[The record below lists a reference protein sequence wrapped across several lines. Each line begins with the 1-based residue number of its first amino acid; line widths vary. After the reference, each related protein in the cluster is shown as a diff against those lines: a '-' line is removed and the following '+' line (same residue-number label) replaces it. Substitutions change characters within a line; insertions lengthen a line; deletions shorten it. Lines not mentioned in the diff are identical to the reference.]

1 MPNKSLVEKSMLRT
15 GKKVFYVLWALL
27 LIYFIYRY
35 IQNPNIFS
43 VEYLKDFISSYKG
56 QILIVYILLSLVR
69 GFFLIPSTPFVIVGV
84 LLFPDKLFMVLLI
97 SMMGI
102 MLSATA
108 LYYFSD
114 MLGFSEHLEKKYPE
128 KVLKWKNKLQS
139 SKATYL
145 VLGWSFFP
153 LVPTDIICYV
163 AGIIK
168 MPYKYMFTGVFIGEL
183 ILVSFYVYSGS
194 LLNL

>member
-1 MPNKSLVEKSMLRT
+1 LPNKSLVEKSMLRT
-15 GKKVFYVLWALL
+15 GKKIFYILWGLL
-27 LIYFIYRY
+27 LIYFLYRY
-35 IQNPNIFS
+35 IQNPAIFS
-43 VEYLKDFISSYKG
+43 VEYLKNFISSYKG
-56 QILIVYILLSLVR
+56 QILVVYILVSLVR
-69 GFFLIPSTPFVIVGV
+69 GFFLLPSTPFVIVGA
-84 LLFPDKLFMVLLI
+84 LLFPDKLFLVLLI
-97 SMMGI
+97 SMTGI

-114 MLGFSEHLEKKYPE
+114 MLGFSEHLEKKYPN

-139 SKATYL
+139 SKATFL

-168 MPYKYMFTGVFIGEL
+168 MPYKYMFAGVFIGEL
-183 ILVSFYVYSGS
+183 ILVSFYIYSGS
-194 LLNL
+194 FINL

>member
-43 VEYLKDFISSYKG
+43 VEYLKDFISLYKG

>member
-1 MPNKSLVEKSMLRT
+1 MLRT

-43 VEYLKDFISSYKG
+43 VEYLKDFISLYKG

>member
-1 MPNKSLVEKSMLRT
+1 MPNKSIVEKSMLRT
-15 GKKVFYVLWALL
+15 GKKIFYILWGLL
-27 LIYFIYRY
+27 LLYFLYRY
-35 IQNPNIFS
+35 IQNPEIFS
-43 VEYLKDFISSYKG
+43 VEYLKNFISSYKG
-56 QILIVYILLSLVR
+56 QILVVYILISLVR
-69 GFFLIPSTPFVIVGV
+69 GFFLIPSTPFVLAGV
-84 LLFPDKLFMVLLI
+84 LLFPDQLFLVLLI
-97 SMMGI
+97 SMAGI

-114 MLGFSEHLEKKYPE
+114 MLGFSEHLEKKYPN
-128 KVLKWKNKLQS
+128 KVLKWKDKLQS
-139 SKATYL
+139 SKATFL

-183 ILVSFYVYSGS
+183 ILVSFYIFSGS
-194 LLNL
+194 FINL